1 MILVLGLR
9 TKLEIV
15 EADMLENFM
24 TVTFHNFGKRETFAS
39 VIVQKLDSLEGCLRK
54 MQLH

>member
-15 EADMLENFM
+15 EADMLENM